1 MHGHSGGS
9 EPSDKVK
16 PLDLGLVLRS
26 LWPYL
31 WAFKGRVGLSLVFL
45 VLAKLVWVAMPWTM
59 KHIVDGLDSAQS
71 QLIAVPFLYLFAYG
85 FFRFGSVA
93 FSEIRDAIFSRVTE
107 RATRL
112 ASLQVFEHLHQ
123 MDLEFHLS
131 RQTGGISRD
140 IERGTSGIHF
150 LLRFLVFNIV
160 PTLLE
165 LGMVTAILVVAF
177 NVWYAVIT
185 LFAVV
190 TFIFFTVLTTEW
202 RNKFIREANSL
213 DSQTSTRA
221 IDSLL
226 NFETVK
232 YFGNEA
238 WEAREYD
245 KNLAVWET
253 ARLKN
258 RMSLLALNT
267 GQAAIIAVA
276 LTFMMVMA
284 AQDVVAGTISIGDL
298 VMINAY
304 TIQIF
309 LPLNFLGFVYREI
322 RRALTDIEKL
332 FGLLDKKPRIIDAP
346 GVAELSMGP
355 GAISL
360 KDVRFGYHPEREIL
374 KGINLEIAPGTKV
387 ALVGGSGAGKSTLAR
402 LLFRFYD
409 TDSGAILFDGQNC
422 QAVSQLSLRRAIGVV
437 PQDTVLFN
445 DTIFNNVR
453 YGLPDA
459 SDEQV
464 WHAIRMAHLEAFI
477 LSLPDKQHT
486 RVGERGLK
494 VSGGEKQRIA
504 IARVLLKNPPI
515 LIFDEATSA
524 LDSHSE
530 QAILTAMNEVA
541 QNRTTVVIA
550 HRLSTIIDADVIVVM
565 QDGQI
570 AEQGRFNELLAQDG
584 VFAGMWHQQQ
594 QRDGQAVSI

>member
-190 TFIFFTVLTTEW
+190 TFIF
-202 RNKFIREANSL
+202 
-213 DSQTSTRA
+213 
-221 IDSLL
+221 
-226 NFETVK
+226 
-232 YFGNEA
+232 
-238 WEAREYD
+238 
-245 KNLAVWET
+245 
-253 ARLKN
+253 
-258 RMSLLALNT
+258 
-267 GQAAIIAVA
+267 
-276 LTFMMVMA
+276 
-284 AQDVVAGTISIGDL
+284 
-298 VMINAY
+298 
-304 TIQIF
+304 
-309 LPLNFLGFVYREI
+309 
-322 RRALTDIEKL
+322 
-332 FGLLDKKPRIIDAP
+332 
-346 GVAELSMGP
+346 
-355 GAISL
+355 
-360 KDVRFGYHPEREIL
+360 
-374 KGINLEIAPGTKV
+374 
-387 ALVGGSGAGKSTLAR
+387 
-402 LLFRFYD
+402 
-409 TDSGAILFDGQNC
+409 
-422 QAVSQLSLRRAIGVV
+422 
-437 PQDTVLFN
+437 
-445 DTIFNNVR
+445 
-453 YGLPDA
+453 
-459 SDEQV
+459 
-464 WHAIRMAHLEAFI
+464 
-477 LSLPDKQHT
+477 
-486 RVGERGLK
+486 
-494 VSGGEKQRIA
+494 
-504 IARVLLKNPPI
+504 
-515 LIFDEATSA
+515 
-524 LDSHSE
+524 
-530 QAILTAMNEVA
+530 
-541 QNRTTVVIA
+541 
-550 HRLSTIIDADVIVVM
+550 
-565 QDGQI
+565 
-570 AEQGRFNELLAQDG
+570 
-584 VFAGMWHQQQ
+584 
-594 QRDGQAVSI
+594 